1 MPTSPMKRVF
11 ITAAMLMVLH
21 VMPTALFAGF
31 RVGPYLLNPE
41 PGGVTVVW
49 FSDDDGLGELS
60 IELPDGPRIFNSTTG
75 PAEALAYHPAEL
87 DDLPEGSPT
96 APPYKHWVRLSA
108 LPPGV
113 DCRYRVEQ
121 GGEVYEGSLRA
132 GPAHNDVVRFIVFAD
147 SETEP
152 ESTGKHTGWA
162 EPAPGSAPGNIPNNS
177 PEDDTQR
184 VYPVDQTEGFKQNL
198 LVIKSRKPGFLA
210 FAGDIVESGGEQ
222 RDWDELWRHL
232 SGDFGNIAASTPIV
246 AAPGNHDAY
255 GGPKD
260 LGRWGTDA
268 TRRAEAKFRTYFT
281 TTHDPNHPP
290 QGYHRLDFGPI
301 TLISIDS
308 TNGLPDNT
316 DRDTNWL
323 LTGRDAEHDFHPGSA
338 QYRWLEKQLADA
350 QQRSAFTFVQFH
362 HVPYSVGPHGFVPGD
377 HGHDHGQDNQSGVPM
392 RALTD
397 LFMRYGVDAVF
408 AGHDE
413 MYEHSLIPDGVEEL
427 PGDDNRTRPHSLH
440 VYDVGI
446 AGDGLRGPYFG
457 PGGTHEGHEGNP
469 YQVFLAHNDAPEV
482 WDGKRLVSGGKH
494 YGHLEVNVTR
504 DDAGL
509 WRAVLTPVYVF
520 PLMDEQGTVTGWE
533 RRVYD
538 DEVTLTGPPASP

>member
-1 MPTSPMKRVF
+1 
-11 ITAAMLMVLH
+11 MLVLLH
-21 VMPTALFAGF
+21 VFSAPLFAGF
-31 RVGPYLLNPE
+31 RVRPYLLNPE
-41 PGGVTVVW
+41 PGKATVVW
-49 FSDDDGLGELS
+49 FSDSSEPGQLILEINGGFETYV
-60 IELPDGPRIFNSTTG
+60 TTPE
-75 PAEALAYHPAEL
+75 PAQALAYHETEVGN
-87 DDLPEGSPT
+87 LPQGAALQ
-96 APPYKHWVRLSA
+96 APFRHVVQLKNLH
-108 LPPGV
+108 PGGTHLYV
-113 DCRYRVEQ
+113 VHQD
-121 GGEVYEGSLRA
+121 GDVYDNLLTA
-132 GPAHNDVVRFIVFAD
+132 GPRHDQKVRFIVFAD

-152 ESTGKHTGWA
+152 ESTGKPTGWA
-162 EPAPGSAPGNIPNNS
+162 EPGVVDS
-177 PEDDTQR
+177 ER
-184 VYPVDQTEGFKQNL
+184 VYLVDQTEGFKQNL

-232 SGDFGNIAASTPIV
+232 SGDLGDIGASTPIV

-260 LGRWGTDA
+260 FGGFGTDA
-268 TRRAEAKFRTYFT
+268 SRRAEAKFRTYFT
-281 TTHDPNHPP
+281 TTTDPNHPP
-290 QGYHRLDFGPI
+290 QGYHRLDYGPI

-316 DRDTNWL
+316 DHDTNWL
-323 LTGRDAEHDFHPGSA
+323 LTGRDAEHDFNPGSA
-338 QYRWLEKQLADA
+338 QYRWLEAQLADA
-350 QQRSAFTFVQFH
+350 QQHSAFTFVQFH
-362 HVPYSVGPHGFVPGD
+362 HVPYSVGPHGFVPGSQ
-377 HGHDHGQDNQSGVPM
+377 GHDHGQDNQSGVPM

-413 MYEHSLIPDGVEEL
+413 MYEHSLIPDGIEQL
-427 PGDDNRTRPHSLH
+427 PGEDNRTRPHSLH

-457 PGGTHEGHEGNP
+457 PGGAHDGHEGNP
-469 YQVFLAHNDAPEV
+469 YQAFLAHNDAPEV
-482 WDGKRLVSGGKH
+482 WDGPRLVSGGKH

-520 PLMDEQGTVTGWE
+520 PLMDEQGVITGWE

-538 DEVTLTGPPASP
+538 DEVTLTGPSATP